1 MTDRQLEEK
10 LARAVDHAAPDQL
23 DSILSR
29 CQQRK
34 GNVSIMKPG
43 NKKKRSFATY
53 AVAACLALLLIGGS
67 GAGIWY
73 QQANAVASVVSLDVN
88 PSIQL
93 SVNKSEKVL
102 SAVPLNA
109 EAEEILTDLPLEGT
123 DLNVAVNAIVGSL
136 LSHGYLESISSAILI
151 SVEDSDTARA
161 ARLQQSLSTEVGSA
175 LQNAQSGAAV
185 LSQTVAQ
192 NAGVETLAQENQISV
207 GKASLIQTIQSYNN
221 QLTFD
226 QLAALSVEELS
237 QLAESGAPGMPIGRE
252 EAARIAQEY
261 AGLSASDL
269 LEIEVDPELD
279 EYTPHYEVELKT
291 SAGEF
296 DYNVD
301 AYTGKV
307 LTGRADV
314 PSGTTSG
321 NSAGNTGGNS
331 GNGTSGNT
339 GGATG
344 DIGPEAAKSA
354 ALKRAGV
361 SSADFTKT
369 ERDYDDGR
377 LEYEL
382 EFWSGTTEYD
392 CEIDGTTGAV
402 LKFESKSHASS
413 GSGDIGLEAAKSAAL
428 KHAGLSAD
436 QVTGLRGEKDYDDG
450 RLEYEVEF
458 RSGQMEYEYTIDGAT
473 GSVLEYEMD
482 HD

>member
-23 DSILSR
+23 DHILSR
-29 CQQRK
+29 CQPRK
-34 GNVSIMKPG
+34 GNVSIMKPE
-43 NKKKRSFATY
+43 KKKRSFATY

-136 LSHGYLESISSAILI
+136 LRHGYLESISSAILI
-151 SVEDSDTARA
+151 SVEDSDANRA

-192 NAGVETLAQENQISV
+192 NADVEILAQENSISV
-207 GKASLIQTIQSYNN
+207 GKASLIQTIQSYNS

-237 QLAESGAPGMPIGRE
+237 QLAETGAPGMPIGRE
-252 EAARIAQEY
+252 EAARIAREY
-261 AGLSASDL
+261 AGLAASDIF
-269 LEIEVDPELD
+269 ETEVDPELD

-291 SAGEF
+291 AAGEF

-307 LTGRADV
+307 LKGQANV
-314 PSGTTSG
+314 SGGT
-321 NSAGNTGGNS
+321 NSGNS
-331 GNGTSGNT
+331 GNNGGTSS
-339 GGATG
+339 TG
-344 DIGPEAAKSA
+344 DIGLEAAKSA

-361 SSADFTKT
+361 SSADFTKA

-377 LEYEL
+377 LQYEL
-382 EFWSGTTEYD
+382 EFWSGNTEYD

-402 LKFESKSHASS
+402 LKFESESHASS

-436 QVTGLRGEKDYDDG
+436 QVAGLRGEKDYDDG

-458 RSGQMEYEYTIDGAT
+458 RSGQVEYEYTIDGAT
-473 GSVLEYEMD
+473 GSVLQYEMD
-482 HD
+482 RDD